1 MATPNPSPDRNA
13 TLDRL
18 RQTLAGLTTRAPD
31 AAAATPI
38 PVFAD
43 NSLIGAGLTRG
54 ALHEVCAASPGSGV
68 AFAAIL
74 LARCGGQVLWIATE
88 QESNLVW
95 PPGLVPFGL
104 APERLIL
111 ARAARWPEALW
122 AMEEAL
128 RCPALGGAVLMA
140 GAGQGLDLTATRR
153 LHLAAEAGGV
163 FGLLLRLDGDGN
175 RGTSAARTR
184 WHIAPLAGADAPR
197 WRLSLLRQ
205 RGGAPAGPWD
215 VAFNAATSTLHLEAG
230 GG

>member
-1 MATPNPSPDRNA
+1 MTAADPPSVRSA
-13 TLDRL
+13 ALARL
-18 RQTLAGLTTRAPD
+18 RDTLAGLTTRAPRD
-31 AAAATPI
+31 GTGAPI

-43 NSLIGAGLTRG
+43 TSLIGAGLARG
-54 ALHEVCAASPGSGV
+54 ALHEVCAATPGSGV

-74 LARCGGQVLWIATE
+74 LAHCGGQVLWISTE

-95 PPGLVPFGL
+95 PPGLIPFGL
-104 APERLIL
+104 APESLIL

-163 FGLLLRLDGDGN
+163 FGLLLRPDGAAGA
-175 RGTSAARTR
+175 SAARTR
-184 WHIAPLAGADAPR
+184 WHIAPLSSDAAPR
-197 WRLSLLRQ
+197 WRLTLLRQ
-205 RGGAPAGPWD
+205 RGGAPAGPWN
-215 VAFNAATSTLHLEAG
+215 VSFEAATGSLRLEAG
-230 GG
+230 SG

>member
-1 MATPNPSPDRNA
+1 MTAADPLSPRSA
-13 TLDRL
+13 ALARL
-18 RQTLAGLTTRAPD
+18 RDTLAGLSTRAPGGGTG
-31 AAAATPI
+31 API

-43 NSLIGAGLTRG
+43 NSLIDAALARG
-54 ALHEVCAASPGSGV
+54 ALHEVCAVSPGSGV

-104 APERLIL
+104 APDKLIL
-111 ARAARWPEALW
+111 ARAARFPEALW

-128 RCPALGGAVLMA
+128 RCPALGAAVLMA
-140 GAGQGLDLTATRR
+140 GSGQGLDLTATRR

-163 FGLLLRLDGDGN
+163 FGLLLRPEGAAGA
-175 RGTSAARTR
+175 SAARTR
-184 WHIAPLAGADAPR
+184 WHIAPLASADAPR

-205 RGGAPAGPWD
+205 RGGAPAGPWQ
-215 VAFNAATSTLHLEAG
+215 VAFNAATNTLHLEAG

>member
-1 MATPNPSPDRNA
+1 MTAADPSSVRSA
-13 TLDRL
+13 ALARL
-18 RQTLAGLTTRAPD
+18 RDTLAGLTTRAP
-31 AAAATPI
+31 AGGTGAPI

-43 NSLIGAGLTRG
+43 TSLIGAGLARG
-54 ALHEVCAASPGSGV
+54 ALHEVCAASLGSGV

-74 LARCGGQVLWIATE
+74 LARCGGQVLWISTE

-95 PPGLVPFGL
+95 PPGLIPFGL
-104 APERLIL
+104 APESLIL

-163 FGLLLRLDGDGN
+163 FGLLLRPDGAAGA
-175 RGTSAARTR
+175 SAARTR
-184 WHIAPLAGADAPR
+184 WHIAPLSSDAAPR
-197 WRLSLLRQ
+197 WRLTLLRQ
-205 RGGAPAGPWD
+205 RGGAPAGPWN
-215 VAFNAATSTLHLEAG
+215 VSFEAATGSLRLEAG
-230 GG
+230 GA

>member
-1 MATPNPSPDRNA
+1 MTAADLLSPRSA
-13 TLDRL
+13 ALARL
-18 RQTLAGLTTRAPD
+18 RDTLAGLTTRAPGG
-31 AAAATPI
+31 AASAPI

-43 NSLIGAGLTRG
+43 TSLIGAGLARG

-95 PPGLVPFGL
+95 PPGLLPFGL
-104 APERLIL
+104 APDKLIL

-128 RCPALGGAVLMA
+128 RCPALGAAVLMA
-140 GAGQGLDLTATRR
+140 GSGQGLDLTATRR

-163 FGLLLRLDGDGN
+163 FGLLLRPDGAVGA
-175 RGTSAARTR
+175 SAARTR
-184 WHIAPLAGADAPR
+184 WHIAPLASDAAPR
-197 WRLSLLRQ
+197 WRLTLLRQ
-205 RGGAPAGPWD
+205 RGGAPAGPWN
-215 VAFNAATSTLHLEAG
+215 VAFNATTNTLHLEAG

>member
-1 MATPNPSPDRNA
+1 MTAADPLSPRSA
-13 TLDRL
+13 ALARL
-18 RQTLAGLTTRAPD
+18 RDTLAGLTTRTAEGNIS
-31 AAAATPI
+31 ASI

-43 NSLIGAGLTRG
+43 NSLIGAGLVRG

-95 PPGLVPFGL
+95 PPGLIPFGL
-104 APERLIL
+104 VSEKLIL

-128 RCPALGGAVLMA
+128 RCPALGAAVLMA
-140 GAGQGLDLTATRR
+140 GSGQGLDLTATRR

-163 FGLLLRLDGDGN
+163 FGLLLRPDGAAGA
-175 RGTSAARTR
+175 SAARTR
-184 WHIAPLAGADAPR
+184 WHIAPLASDAAPR
-197 WRLSLLRQ
+197 WRLTLLRQ
-205 RGGAPAGPWD
+205 RGGAPAGPWN
-215 VAFNAATSTLHLEAG
+215 VSFEAATGNLRLEVG

>member
-1 MATPNPSPDRNA
+1 MTADTPSPPRSA
-13 TLDRL
+13 ALARL
-18 RQTLAGLTTRAPD
+18 RDTLAGLTARAPGG
-31 AAAATPI
+31 AASAPI

-43 NSLIGAGLTRG
+43 TSLIGAGLARG

-95 PPGLVPFGL
+95 PPGLLPFGL
-104 APERLIL
+104 APDKLIL

-128 RCPALGGAVLMA
+128 RCPALGAAVLMA
-140 GAGQGLDLTATRR
+140 GSGQGLDLTATRR

-163 FGLLLRLDGDGN
+163 FGLLLRPEGAAGA
-175 RGTSAARTR
+175 SAARTR
-184 WHIAPLAGADAPR
+184 WHIAPLASADAPR

-205 RGGAPAGPWD
+205 RGGAPAGPWQ
-215 VAFNAATSTLHLEAG
+215 VAFNAATNTLHLEAG

>member
-1 MATPNPSPDRNA
+1 MSPPDPFPDRA
-13 TLDRL
+13 TNLALL
-18 RQTLAGLTTRAPD
+18 RQTLAGLSTRAPD
-31 AAAATPI
+31 AAAAAPI

-43 NSLIGAGLTRG
+43 NSLIGAGLARG

-74 LARCGGQVLWIATE
+74 LARCGGQVLWISTE

-95 PPGLVPFGL
+95 PPGLIPFGL
-104 APERLIL
+104 APESLIL
-111 ARAARWPEALW
+111 ARAAHWPEALW

-163 FGLLLRLDGDGN
+163 FGLLLRPDGAAGA
-175 RGTSAARTR
+175 SAARTR
-184 WHIAPLAGADAPR
+184 WHIAPLSSDAAPR
-197 WRLSLLRQ
+197 WRLTLLRQ
-205 RGGAPAGPWD
+205 RGGAPAGPWN
-215 VAFNAATSTLHLEAG
+215 VSFEAATGSLRLEVG

>member
-1 MATPNPSPDRNA
+1 MTAADPPSARSA
-13 TLDRL
+13 ALARL
-18 RQTLAGLTTRAPD
+18 RDTLAGLTTRAP
-31 AAAATPI
+31 AGGAGASI

-43 NSLIGAGLTRG
+43 TSLIGAGLVRG
-54 ALHEVCAASPGSGV
+54 ALHEVCAATPGSGV

-74 LARCGGQVLWIATE
+74 LARCGGQVLWISTE

-95 PPGLVPFGL
+95 PPGLIPFGL
-104 APERLIL
+104 APENLIL

-163 FGLLLRLDGDGN
+163 FGLLLRPDGTAGA
-175 RGTSAARTR
+175 SAARTR
-184 WHIAPLAGADAPR
+184 WHIAPLSSDAAPR
-197 WRLSLLRQ
+197 WRLTLLRQ
-205 RGGAPAGPWD
+205 RGGAPAGPWN
-215 VAFNAATSTLHLEAG
+215 VSFEATTGSLRLEAG
-230 GG
+230 SA

>member
-1 MATPNPSPDRNA
+1 MTAADPLSPRNA
-13 TLDRL
+13 VLARL
-18 RQTLAGLTTRAPD
+18 RDTLAGLTTRAPGG
-31 AAAATPI
+31 AASAPI
-38 PVFAD
+38 PIFAD
-43 NSLIGAGLTRG
+43 ASLIGAGLARG
-54 ALHEVCAASPGSGV
+54 ALHEVYAASPGSGV

-95 PPGLVPFGL
+95 PPGLLPFGL
-104 APERLIL
+104 APDKLIL

-128 RCPALGGAVLMA
+128 RCPALGAAVLMA

-163 FGLLLRLDGDGN
+163 FGLLLRPDGAAGA
-175 RGTSAARTR
+175 SAARTR
-184 WHIAPLAGADAPR
+184 WHIAPLASDAAPR
-197 WRLSLLRQ
+197 WCLTLLRQ
-205 RGGAPAGPWD
+205 RGGAPAGPWN
-215 VAFNAATSTLHLEAG
+215 VAFNAATNALHLEAG

>member
-1 MATPNPSPDRNA
+1 MTAADPLSPRNA
-13 TLDRL
+13 ALARL
-18 RQTLAGLTTRAPD
+18 RDTLAGLTTRAPGGH
-31 AAAATPI
+31 ASAPI

-43 NSLIGAGLTRG
+43 NSLIGAGLARG

-74 LARCGGQVLWIATE
+74 LANCGGQVLWIATE

-104 APERLIL
+104 APENLIL

-128 RCPALGGAVLMA
+128 RCPALGAAVLMA
-140 GAGQGLDLTATRR
+140 DSGQGLDLTATRR

-163 FGLLLRLDGDGN
+163 FGLLLRPDGTAGA
-175 RGTSAARTR
+175 SAARTR
-184 WHIAPLAGADAPR
+184 WHIAPLSADAAPR
-197 WRLSLLRQ
+197 WRLTLLRQ
-205 RGGAPAGPWD
+205 RGGAPAGPWN
-215 VAFNAATSTLHLEAG
+215 VAFNAATNMLHLEAG

>member
-1 MATPNPSPDRNA
+1 MTADTPSPPRSA
-13 TLDRL
+13 ALARL
-18 RQTLAGLTTRAPD
+18 RDTLAGLTTRAPGG
-31 AAAATPI
+31 AASAPI

-43 NSLIGAGLTRG
+43 PGLIGAGLARG

-95 PPGLVPFGL
+95 PPGLLPFGL
-104 APERLIL
+104 APENLIL

-128 RCPALGGAVLMA
+128 RCPALGAAVLMT
-140 GAGQGLDLTATRR
+140 GSGQGLDLTATRR

-163 FGLLLRLDGDGN
+163 FGLLLRPEGAAGA
-175 RGTSAARTR
+175 SAARTR
-184 WHIAPLAGADAPR
+184 WHIAPLASADAPR

-205 RGGAPAGPWD
+205 RGGAPAGPWQ
-215 VAFNAATSTLHLEAG
+215 VAFNAATNTLHLEAG
-230 GG
+230 DA

>member
-1 MATPNPSPDRNA
+1 MTAADPSSVRSA
-13 TLDRL
+13 ALARL
-18 RQTLAGLTTRAPD
+18 RDTLAGLTTRTAEGNIS
-31 AAAATPI
+31 ASI

-43 NSLIGAGLTRG
+43 NSLIGAGLVRG

-95 PPGLVPFGL
+95 PPGLIPFGL
-104 APERLIL
+104 VSEKLIL

-128 RCPALGGAVLMA
+128 RCPALGAAVLMA
-140 GAGQGLDLTATRR
+140 GSGQGLDLTATRR

-163 FGLLLRLDGDGN
+163 FGLLLRPDGAAGA
-175 RGTSAARTR
+175 SAARTR
-184 WHIAPLAGADAPR
+184 WHIAPLASDAAPR
-197 WRLSLLRQ
+197 WRLTLLRQ
-205 RGGAPAGPWD
+205 RGGAPAGPWN
-215 VAFNAATSTLHLEAG
+215 VAFNAATNTLHLEAG

>member
-1 MATPNPSPDRNA
+1 MTAADPSSARSA
-13 TLDRL
+13 ALARL
-18 RQTLAGLTTRAPD
+18 RDTLAGLATRTPRGGTGA
-31 AAAATPI
+31 PI

-43 NSLIGAGLTRG
+43 TSLIGAGLARG

-74 LARCGGQVLWIATE
+74 LAHCGGQVLWISTE

-95 PPGLVPFGL
+95 PPGLIPYGL
-104 APERLIL
+104 APESLIL

-163 FGLLLRLDGDGN
+163 FGLLLRPDGAAGA
-175 RGTSAARTR
+175 SAARTR
-184 WHIAPLAGADAPR
+184 WHIAPLASDAAPR
-197 WRLSLLRQ
+197 WRLTLLRQ
-205 RGGAPAGPWD
+205 RGGAPAGPWN
-215 VAFNAATSTLHLEAG
+215 VSFEAATGSLRLEAG

>member
-1 MATPNPSPDRNA
+1 MTTADPLSPRNA
-13 TLDRL
+13 ALARL
-18 RQTLAGLTTRAPD
+18 RDTLAGLSARTTGAGIG
-31 AAAATPI
+31 API

-43 NSLIGAGLTRG
+43 NSLIGTGLARG

-95 PPGLVPFGL
+95 PPGLLPFGL
-104 APERLIL
+104 APENLIL

-128 RCPALGGAVLMA
+128 RCPALGAAVLMA

-163 FGLLLRLDGDGN
+163 FGLLLRPDGAADA
-175 RGTSAARTR
+175 SAARTR
-184 WHIAPLAGADAPR
+184 WHIAPLASDAAPR
-197 WRLSLLRQ
+197 WRLTLLRQ
-205 RGGAPAGPWD
+205 RGGAPAGPWN
-215 VAFNAATSTLHLEAG
+215 VAFNAATNRLHLEAG

>member
-1 MATPNPSPDRNA
+1 MTATDPLSPRSA
-13 TLDRL
+13 ALARL
-18 RQTLAGLTTRAPD
+18 RDTLAGLSARTVEG
-31 AAAATPI
+31 AASAPI

-43 NSLIGAGLTRG
+43 NSLIGAGLVRG

-74 LARCGGQVLWIATE
+74 LANCGGQVLWIATE

-104 APERLIL
+104 APENLIL

-128 RCPALGGAVLMA
+128 RCPALGAAVLMA
-140 GAGQGLDLTATRR
+140 GNGQGLDLTATRR

-163 FGLLLRLDGDGN
+163 FGLLLRPDGAIGA
-175 RGTSAARTR
+175 SVARTR
-184 WHIAPLAGADAPR
+184 WHIAPLSADGAPR
-197 WRLSLLRQ
+197 WRLTLLRQ

-215 VAFNAATSTLHLEAG
+215 VSFEAATGSLRLEVG
-230 GG
+230 SG

>member
-1 MATPNPSPDRNA
+1 MTTPDASPDRNA
-13 TLDRL
+13 TLARL
-18 RQTLAGLTTRAPD
+18 RAELAGLTTRAPGAG
-31 AAAATPI
+31 AAAPI

-43 NSLIGAGLTRG
+43 SSLIGAGLVRG

-95 PPGLVPFGL
+95 PPGLIPFGL

-163 FGLLLRLDGDGN
+163 FGLLLRPDGAAGA
-175 RGTSAARTR
+175 SAARTR
-184 WHIAPLAGADAPR
+184 WHIAPLSSNAAPR
-197 WRLSLLRQ
+197 WRLTLLRQ
-205 RGGAPAGPWD
+205 RGRAPAGPWN
-215 VAFNAATSTLHLEAG
+215 VSFEAATGSLRLEAG

>member
-1 MATPNPSPDRNA
+1 MIAADPPSARSA
-13 TLDRL
+13 ALARL
-18 RQTLAGLTTRAPD
+18 RDTLAGLSARAPGGG
-31 AAAATPI
+31 AGAPI

-43 NSLIGAGLTRG
+43 TSLIGAGLARG

-74 LARCGGQVLWIATE
+74 LAHCGGQVLWISTE

-95 PPGLVPFGL
+95 PPGLIPFGL
-104 APERLIL
+104 TPEKLIL
-111 ARAARWPEALW
+111 ARAAHWPEALW

-128 RCPALGGAVLMA
+128 RCPALGAAVLMA

-163 FGLLLRLDGDGN
+163 FGLLLRPDGAAGA
-175 RGTSAARTR
+175 SAARTR
-184 WHIAPLAGADAPR
+184 WHIAPLATDAAPR
-197 WRLSLLRQ
+197 WRLTLLRQ
-205 RGGAPAGPWD
+205 RGGAPAGPWN
-215 VAFNAATSTLHLEAG
+215 VAFNAATNTLHLEAG

>member
-1 MATPNPSPDRNA
+1 MAAPNASPARNA
-13 TLDRL
+13 TLARL
-18 RQTLAGLTTRAPD
+18 RAELAGLSTRAQGLGTG
-31 AAAATPI
+31 API

-43 NSLIGAGLTRG
+43 NSLIGAGLVRG

-88 QESNLVW
+88 QETNLVW
-95 PPGLVPFGL
+95 PPGLIPFGL

-163 FGLLLRLDGDGN
+163 FGLLLRPDGVAGA
-175 RGTSAARTR
+175 SAARTR
-184 WHIAPLAGADAPR
+184 WHIAPLSSTDAPR

-205 RGGAPAGPWD
+205 RGGAPAGPWN
-215 VAFNAATSTLHLEAG
+215 VSFEAATGSLRLEAG

>member
-1 MATPNPSPDRNA
+1 MTAADPSSVRNA
-13 TLDRL
+13 ALARL
-18 RQTLAGLTTRAPD
+18 RAELAGLTTRTPAGS
-31 AAAATPI
+31 AGAPI
-38 PVFAD
+38 PIFAD
-43 NSLIGAGLTRG
+43 NSLIGAGLVRG

-95 PPGLVPFGL
+95 PPGLLPFGL
-104 APERLIL
+104 APENLIL

-128 RCPALGGAVLMA
+128 RCPALGAAVLMA
-140 GAGQGLDLTATRR
+140 GSGQGLDLTATRR

-163 FGLLLRLDGDGN
+163 FGLLLRPDGAAGA
-175 RGTSAARTR
+175 SAARTR
-184 WHIAPLAGADAPR
+184 WHIAPLSSDAAPR
-197 WRLSLLRQ
+197 WRLTLLRQ
-205 RGGAPAGPWD
+205 RGGAPAGPWN
-215 VAFNAATSTLHLEAG
+215 VSFEAATGSLRLEVG

>member
-1 MATPNPSPDRNA
+1 MAAPDASPDRNA
-13 TLDRL
+13 TLARL
-18 RQTLAGLTTRAPD
+18 RAELAGLSTRAQGLGTG
-31 AAAATPI
+31 API

-43 NSLIGAGLTRG
+43 PGLIGAGLARG

-95 PPGLVPFGL
+95 PPGLIPFGL

-153 LHLAAEAGGV
+153 LHLAAEAGGI
-163 FGLLLRLDGDGN
+163 FGLLLRPDGAAGA
-175 RGTSAARTR
+175 SAARTR
-184 WHIAPLAGADAPR
+184 WHIAPLSSTDAPR
-197 WRLSLLRQ
+197 WRLTLLRQ
-205 RGGAPAGPWD
+205 RGGAPAGPWN
-215 VAFNAATSTLHLEAG
+215 VSFEAATGSLRLEAG

>member
-1 MATPNPSPDRNA
+1 MTAPDPSPDRNA
-13 TLDRL
+13 TLARL

-31 AAAATPI
+31 AAAAAPI

-43 NSLIGAGLTRG
+43 HSLIGAGLVRG

-88 QESNLVW
+88 QETNLVW
-95 PPGLVPFGL
+95 PPGLLPFGL
-104 APERLIL
+104 APDKLIL

-163 FGLLLRLDGDGN
+163 FGLLLRPDGAAGA
-175 RGTSAARTR
+175 SAARTR
-184 WHIAPLAGADAPR
+184 WHIAPLASDAAPR
-197 WRLSLLRQ
+197 WRLTLLRQ
-205 RGGAPAGPWD
+205 RGGAPAGPWN
-215 VAFNAATSTLHLEAG
+215 VTFNAATNTLHLEASG
-230 GG
+230 G

>member
-1 MATPNPSPDRNA
+1 MTAADPSSARSA
-13 TLDRL
+13 ALARL
-18 RQTLAGLTTRAPD
+18 RDTLAGLTTRAP
-31 AAAATPI
+31 AGGAGAPI

-43 NSLIGAGLTRG
+43 TSLIGAGLVRG
-54 ALHEVCAASPGSGV
+54 ALHEVCAATPGSGV

-74 LARCGGQVLWIATE
+74 LARCGGQVLWISTE

-95 PPGLVPFGL
+95 PPGLIPFGL
-104 APERLIL
+104 APESLIL

-128 RCPALGGAVLMA
+128 RCPALGAAVLMA

-163 FGLLLRLDGDGN
+163 FGLLLRPDGAAGA
-175 RGTSAARTR
+175 SAARTR
-184 WHIAPLAGADAPR
+184 WHIAPLASDTAPR
-197 WRLSLLRQ
+197 WRLTLLRQ
-205 RGGAPAGPWD
+205 RGGAPAGPWN
-215 VAFNAATSTLHLEAG
+215 VAFNAATNMLHLEAG

>member
-1 MATPNPSPDRNA
+1 MTAADPLSPRSA
-13 TLDRL
+13 ALARL
-18 RQTLAGLTTRAPD
+18 RDTLAGLTTRTAEGNIS
-31 AAAATPI
+31 ASI

-43 NSLIGAGLTRG
+43 NSLIGAGLVRG

-95 PPGLVPFGL
+95 PPGLIPFGL
-104 APERLIL
+104 VSEKLIL

-128 RCPALGGAVLMA
+128 RCPALGAAVLMA
-140 GAGQGLDLTATRR
+140 GSGQGLDLTATRR

-163 FGLLLRLDGDGN
+163 FGLLLRPDGAAGA
-175 RGTSAARTR
+175 SAARTR
-184 WHIAPLAGADAPR
+184 WHIAPLASDAAPR
-197 WRLSLLRQ
+197 WRLTLLRQ
-205 RGGAPAGPWD
+205 RGGAPAGPWN
-215 VAFNAATSTLHLEAG
+215 VAFNAATNTLHLEAG

>member
-1 MATPNPSPDRNA
+1 MTVADPLPPRSA
-13 TLDRL
+13 ALARL
-18 RQTLAGLTTRAPD
+18 RDTLAGLSARTTGAGIG
-31 AAAATPI
+31 API

-43 NSLIGAGLTRG
+43 TSLIGAGLARG

-74 LARCGGQVLWIATE
+74 LARCGGQVLWISTE

-95 PPGLVPFGL
+95 PPGLLPFGL
-104 APERLIL
+104 APENLIL

-128 RCPALGGAVLMA
+128 RCPALGAAVLMA

-163 FGLLLRLDGDGN
+163 FGLLLRPDGAAGA
-175 RGTSAARTR
+175 SAARTR
-184 WHIAPLAGADAPR
+184 WHIAPLASDAAPR
-197 WRLSLLRQ
+197 WRLTLLRQ
-205 RGGAPAGPWD
+205 RGGAPAGPWN
-215 VAFNAATSTLHLEAG
+215 VSFEAATGSLRLEAG

>member
-1 MATPNPSPDRNA
+1 MTAADPSSVRSA
-13 TLDRL
+13 ALARL
-18 RQTLAGLTTRAPD
+18 RDTLAGLATRAPTGGTG
-31 AAAATPI
+31 TPI

-43 NSLIGAGLTRG
+43 PSLIGAGLARG
-54 ALHEVCAASPGSGV
+54 ALHEVCAATPGSGV

-74 LARCGGQVLWIATE
+74 LAHCGGQVLWISTE

-95 PPGLVPFGL
+95 PPGLIPFGL
-104 APERLIL
+104 APENLIL

-128 RCPALGGAVLMA
+128 RCPALGGAVLMV

-163 FGLLLRLDGDGN
+163 FGLLLRPDGAAGA
-175 RGTSAARTR
+175 SAARTR
-184 WHIAPLAGADAPR
+184 WHIAPLSSDAAPR
-197 WRLSLLRQ
+197 WRLTLLRQ
-205 RGGAPAGPWD
+205 RGGAPAGPWN
-215 VAFNAATSTLHLEAG
+215 VSFEAATGSLRLEAG

>member
-1 MATPNPSPDRNA
+1 MTATDPLSPRSA
-13 TLDRL
+13 ALARL
-18 RQTLAGLTTRAPD
+18 RDTLAGLTPRAPGGHTS
-31 AAAATPI
+31 API
-38 PVFAD
+38 PLFAD

-74 LARCGGQVLWIATE
+74 LANCGGQVLWIATE

-104 APERLIL
+104 TPENLIL

-128 RCPALGGAVLMA
+128 RCPALGAAVLMA
-140 GAGQGLDLTATRR
+140 GSGQGLDLTATRR

-163 FGLLLRLDGDGN
+163 FGLLLRPDGATGA
-175 RGTSAARTR
+175 SVARTR
-184 WHIAPLAGADAPR
+184 WHIAPLSADAAPR
-197 WRLSLLRQ
+197 WRLTLLRQ

-215 VAFNAATSTLHLEAG
+215 VAFNAATKTLHLEAG
-230 GG
+230 GA

>member
-1 MATPNPSPDRNA
+1 MTAADPSSVRSA
-13 TLDRL
+13 ALARL
-18 RQTLAGLTTRAPD
+18 RDTLAGLTTRTPRGGVGA
-31 AAAATPI
+31 PI

-43 NSLIGAGLTRG
+43 TSLIGAGLARG

-74 LARCGGQVLWIATE
+74 LAHCGGQVLWISTE

-95 PPGLVPFGL
+95 PPGLIPFGL
-104 APERLIL
+104 APESLIL
-111 ARAARWPEALW
+111 ARAARWTEALW

-128 RCPALGGAVLMA
+128 RCPALGAAVLMA

-163 FGLLLRLDGDGN
+163 FGLLLRPDGAAGA
-175 RGTSAARTR
+175 SAARTR
-184 WHIAPLAGADAPR
+184 WHIAPLSSDAAPR
-197 WRLSLLRQ
+197 WRLTLLRQ
-205 RGGAPAGPWD
+205 RGGAPAGPWN
-215 VAFNAATSTLHLEAG
+215 VSFEAATGNLRLEVG

>member
-1 MATPNPSPDRNA
+1 MTAADPLSLRSA
-13 TLDRL
+13 ALARL
-18 RQTLAGLTTRAPD
+18 RDTLAGLSARTVEGAVS
-31 AAAATPI
+31 API

-43 NSLIGAGLTRG
+43 PGLIGAGLARG

-104 APERLIL
+104 APDKLIL

-128 RCPALGGAVLMA
+128 RCSALGAAVLMA
-140 GAGQGLDLTATRR
+140 GSGQGLDLTATRR

-163 FGLLLRLDGDGN
+163 FGLLLRPDGAAGA
-175 RGTSAARTR
+175 SAARTR
-184 WHIAPLAGADAPR
+184 WHIAPLSSTDAPR
-197 WRLSLLRQ
+197 WRLTLLRQ
-205 RGGAPAGPWD
+205 RGGAPAGPWN
-215 VAFNAATSTLHLEAG
+215 VSFEAKTGSLRLEAG

>member
-1 MATPNPSPDRNA
+1 MVVPDPDPPRNA
-13 TLDRL
+13 ALARL
-18 RQTLAGLTTRAPD
+18 RAELAGLTTRTPAGS
-31 AAAATPI
+31 AGAPI
-38 PVFAD
+38 PIFAD
-43 NSLIGAGLTRG
+43 NSLIGAGLVRG

-95 PPGLVPFGL
+95 PPGLIPFGL

-111 ARAARWPEALW
+111 ARAARWAEALW

-163 FGLLLRLDGDGN
+163 FGLLLRPDGAAGA
-175 RGTSAARTR
+175 SAARTR
-184 WHIAPLAGADAPR
+184 WHIAPLSSPDAPR
-197 WRLSLLRQ
+197 WRVSLLRQ
-205 RGGAPAGPWD
+205 RGGAPAGPWTIA
-215 VAFNAATSTLHLEAG
+215 VEAATGTLHLEAG
-230 GG
+230 GA

>member
-1 MATPNPSPDRNA
+1 MTAADPLSPRSA
-13 TLDRL
+13 ALARL
-18 RQTLAGLTTRAPD
+18 RDTLAGLTTRAPGGHSN
-31 AAAATPI
+31 API

-43 NSLIGAGLTRG
+43 TSLIGAGLARG

-104 APERLIL
+104 SPENLIL

-128 RCPALGGAVLMA
+128 RCPALGAAVLMA
-140 GAGQGLDLTATRR
+140 GSGQGLDLTATRR

-163 FGLLLRLDGDGN
+163 FGLLLRPDGAAGA
-175 RGTSAARTR
+175 SAARTR
-184 WHIAPLAGADAPR
+184 RHIAPLATYAAPR
-197 WRLSLLRQ
+197 WRLTLLRQ
-205 RGGAPAGPWD
+205 RGGAPAGPWN
-215 VAFNAATSTLHLEAG
+215 VAFNAATNTLHLEANG
-230 GG
+230 G